1 MNLPTYQV
9 ESELRQ
15 AFETNYEALRL
26 EGGHSITK
34 EFKELAWQQVLAY
47 WRKLSEIAEAVTETE
62 VKLVLP
68 NQTSPQGRPY
78 SIEGVVDIVQDDER
92 TVMYDIKT
100 HDPLYIRGNL
110 HEYEKQLNV
119 YAHIWHGI
127 RGEALDEIAIIS
139 TALPTE
145 LRRAFASEDDE
156 AIRAAMD
163 DWEPVFRLPLDADH
177 VETTIEEFGKIV
189 DKIEGREFSP
199 APVSKLRKRSGE
211 TQAFGT
217 RVCRNCEGRFSC
229 ESYRDYVRTG
239 AVRPRFDFRLFAE
252 NIDEAEKLDTTQANE

>member
-1 MNLPTYQV
+1 MNLPAPQV
-9 ESELRQ
+9 EADLRQ

-26 EGGHSITK
+26 EGGHSITR

-68 NQTSPQGRPY
+68 NQTSPEGRPY
-78 SIEGVVDIVQDDER
+78 SIEGVVDIVQENER

-100 HDPLYIRGNL
+100 HDPAYIKGNL

-127 RGEALDEIAIIS
+127 RGEPLDEIAIIS
-139 TALPTE
+139 TALPND
-145 LRRAFASEDDE
+145 LRRAFATGDDQ
-156 AIRAAMD
+156 AIRTEMD
-163 DWEPVFRLPLDADH
+163 VWNPVFRLPLDANH

-199 APVSKLRKRSGE
+199 APVTRLRKKVGE

-229 ESYRDYVRTG
+229 DSYREYVRVG
-239 AVRPRFDFRLFAE
+239 AVRPRFDFTLFNAD
-252 NIDEAEKLDTTQANE
+252 IDEAEKLESTETDQ